1 MHDIEL
7 ESVQLH
13 QTAERNLSATSVP
26 LHEEQVITENGQIL
40 VAVQGSRGKPAI
52 ITYHDLG
59 LNHVSGFQAFFNY
72 ADMRNLLDNF
82 CVYHVNAPG
91 QQVGAPALPI
101 ECVFPTMDEL
111 ANQLNYVFTHFNLKA
126 AVGFGVGVGA
136 NILARF
142 AHVNPDKMVALC
154 LVNCVSTQAGW
165 IEWGYQKL
173 NASYL
178 RSKGMTQGVIDYLL
192 WYHFGNG
199 TEERNHDLVQVYKS
213 YFLQHVNPSNLA
225 LFIDS
230 YIRRNDLNISR
241 GDNDGVSRV
250 PGEKLPTL
258 RMPVMNITG
267 AFSPHVED
275 TVTFN
280 GRLDPTNSTWM
291 KVSDCGMILE
301 EQPGKVAEAFRLFLQ
316 SEGYRIQSK

>member
-13 QTAERNLSATSVP
+13 QPAERSLNASGTQ
-26 LHEEQVITENGQIL
+26 LHEEQILTEHGQVL
-40 VAVQGSRGKPAI
+40 VAVQGTRGKPPI

-59 LNHVSGFQAFFNY
+59 LNHVSGFQAFFNFVE
-72 ADMRNLLDNF
+72 MRKLLENF

-91 QQVGAPALPI
+91 QEVNSPALP
-101 ECVFPTMDEL
+101 VDYVYPAMDDL
-111 ANQLNYVFTHFNLKA
+111 ANQLDYVLNHFSLKSF
-126 AVGFGVGVGA
+126 VGFGVGVGA
-136 NILARF
+136 NILARY
-142 AHVNPDKMVALC
+142 AHLNPEKVDALC

-192 WYHFGNG
+192 WYHFGSG

-230 YIRRNDLNISR
+230 YIRRTDLNISR
-241 GDNDGVSRV
+241 GDSDGASRT

-258 RMPVMNITG
+258 RMPVMNVTG

-280 GRLDPTNSTWM
+280 GRLDPTNSTWI
-291 KVSDCGMILE
+291 KVSDCGMVLE
-301 EQPGKVAEAFRLFLQ
+301 EQPGKVAEAFSLFLQ
-316 SEGYRIQSK
+316 SVGYRIQSK